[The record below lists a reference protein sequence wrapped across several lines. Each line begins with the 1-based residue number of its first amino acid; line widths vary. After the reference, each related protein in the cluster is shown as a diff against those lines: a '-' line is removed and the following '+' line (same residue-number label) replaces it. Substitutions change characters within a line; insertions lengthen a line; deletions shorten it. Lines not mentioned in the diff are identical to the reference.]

1 MSYPAFSHR
10 QAVAEPG
17 RLAPSHS
24 PIHLRATAHLY
35 GVETVPLE
43 RARVLAVGCGAGEGL
58 LPFALAYPHAQAVGV
73 DASEHLIAQGTAAAQ
88 GMGVTNIA
96 LYVGDATDLGTQLGV
111 FDYIV
116 VTGLYSY
123 LPSDTAQALLE
134 ACGKLLSPLGLLY
147 VDSPVYPGAKALDV
161 VRDAIMLHGHAA
173 QTQAELH
180 QSARAALALF
190 KDGMSASN
198 PQAATLN
205 AAATWFDRAL
215 AELPTGASAA
225 PNPLASNPSYFVE
238 IAGRA
243 TEAGLA
249 YVGDAQPLSEIP
261 LNFGQGVS
269 LNHSLLAM
277 GQPAGVRQQ
286 YLDFATGRAF
296 RQSLWV
302 TQERATGIHGTPELD
317 RLRDLRFASGLT
329 RLAANGQQ
337 TGATYINHL
346 GRALVTHDNDV
357 VTVVDTLAHAWPASL
372 PHSTLLAVLMHRNQ
386 QDDAQA
392 GKALDRAIR
401 ALMEND
407 LTHYCL
413 DAGPYEREG
422 EGEGALRPLPCLDL
436 LQQAPA
442 DAPWPQFNLW
452 HEPVLLTRSDAQT
465 ATLQAIATGLR
476 PDEAEVAGLAVDLGE
491 VAECLSLAKRYGLV
505 QGSPRS
511 WCRMLHAT
519 LVKTEGKAPLFGM
532 YVGAQACLSL
542 YARILTLSGHQ
553 PNPGAAILP
562 QAKQL
567 HELMRR
573 QAYLEAEPIARRLT
587 RTAPRFWDAWEA
599 LAITLFSTA
608 RLNEAILPALNIVE
622 LAPADAQS
630 YVIMSALMTRLGRT
644 SEAIGAGRR
653 AVELDPGSAET
664 HSALADG
671 LAAER
676 RYKEAEESNRRAIGL
691 NPQHRKARVN
701 LCKTLIDA
709 GEVAASVDAARDTVA
724 AFPTDRMPRNNLLFA
739 LNYSDSHS
747 AEEVFAA
754 YRDYDTD
761 LCLALRSHWK
771 PHKNS
776 RQPQRKL
783 KVGYVSPDFRQHSG
797 NYFIEPLFA
806 HHDRANFELTA
817 YAELVNPDAT
827 STRLRTYFDHWVPTA
842 TLTDAQLAERIRA
855 DGIDILI
862 DVAGHTADNRLT
874 TFARKPAP
882 VSATWLGF
890 GYTTGLTAIDYILTD
905 EAMVPPGSE
914 HLFSEQPWR
923 LEQSNFVYRPNP
935 AMGDFG
941 PLPALANG
949 YVTLGSLTRAIRMND
964 RTIRVWSEILRRLP
978 QGRLVVDSNSY
989 RDKPT
994 QERLIARFE
1003 AQGIDRSRLMIGCH
1017 SPPWDVL
1024 RNMDIGLDCFPH
1036 NSGVTLV
1043 ETLYMGVPYITL
1055 ADRPSVGRIGSSIL
1069 HGIGRPEWIAQTE
1082 EEYIQK
1088 VVTLASDLPALAN
1101 IRANLRAEM
1110 HASPL
1115 MDEPAFARKF
1125 EAALRGM
1132 FTTWCESQA

>member
-24 PIHLRATAHLY
+24 PAQLRATAHLY
-35 GVETVPLE
+35 GVETVPLA

-58 LPFALAYPHAQAVGV
+58 LPFALAYPDAQAVGV
-73 DASEHLIAQGTAAAQ
+73 DGNEVLIARGSAAAQ
-88 GMGVTNIA
+88 GMGATNVA
-96 LYVGDATDLGTQLGV
+96 LYVGQATDLGTQLGV
-111 FDYIV
+111 FDYII

-123 LPSDTAQALLE
+123 LPADASQALLQ
-134 ACGKLLSPLGLLY
+134 ACSQLLSPQGILY
-147 VDSPVYPGAKALDV
+147 LDSPVYPGAKALDV

-173 QTQAELH
+173 QTQDELQ

-190 KDGMSASN
+190 KDGMAPAH
-198 PQAATLN
+198 PQGATLN
-205 AAATWFDRAL
+205 AAAGWFDRAF
-215 AELPTGASAA
+215 ADTPAGASPA
-225 PNPLASNPSYFVE
+225 PDPLTSNPSYFVE
-238 IAGRA
+238 LAGRA
-243 TEAGLA
+243 AEAGLA
-249 YVGDAQPLSEIP
+249 YVGDAQPLSEIA

-277 GQPAGVRQQ
+277 GQPATVRQQ
-286 YLDFATGRAF
+286 YLDFATGRTF
-296 RQSLWV
+296 RQCLWIS
-302 TQERATGIHGTPELD
+302 QQRAAEVLGKPDLE

-337 TGATYINHL
+337 NGATYINHL
-346 GRALVTHDNDV
+346 GRALVTHDADV

-372 PHSTLLAVLMHRNQ
+372 PYSTLLAVLMHRNQ
-386 QDDAQA
+386 QSDAA
-392 GKALDRAIR
+392 AAKVLDQAIR

-407 LTHYCL
+407 LTHLCL
-413 DAGPYEREG
+413 DAGPYEREEDG
-422 EGEGALRPLPCLDL
+422 EAALRPLPCLDL
-436 LQQAPA
+436 SSQAPA

-452 HEPVLLTRSDAQT
+452 HEPVLLTRSNAQT
-465 ATLQAIATGLR
+465 ATLRAIAEGRR
-476 PDEAEVAGLAVDLGE
+476 PDEASIDDQAVDLGE
-491 VAECLSLAKRYGLV
+491 MAETLSLAKRYGLV
-505 QGSPRS
+505 QGSPRA

-519 LVKTEGKAPLFGM
+519 LVGTHGTAPLFGM

-542 YARILTLSGHQ
+542 YARVLTQSGHQ
-553 PNPGAAILP
+553 PNPGATIVP

-567 HELMRR
+567 HELMTRH
-573 QAYLEAEPIARRLT
+573 AYLDAEPVARRLT
-587 RTAPRFWDAWEA
+587 KTAPKFWDAWEA
-599 LAITLFSTA
+599 LAISLFSTA
-608 RLNEAILPALNIVE
+608 RLNEAILPTLTMIE
-622 LAPADAQS
+622 LAPADPQS
-630 YVIMSALMTRLGRT
+630 YVVLSALMTGLGRT

-653 AVELDPGSAET
+653 AVELAPGSAET

-671 LAAER
+671 LATER
-676 RYKEAEESNRRAIGL
+676 RYKEAEESNRRAIAL
-691 NPQHRKARVN
+691 DPMHRKARVN
-701 LCKTLIDA
+701 LSKTLIDA
-709 GEVAASVDAARDTVA
+709 GEVAAAIDAARDTVA
-724 AFPTDRMPRNNLLFA
+724 AFPTEKMPRNNLLFA
-739 LNYSDSHS
+739 LNYSDGHT
-747 AEEVFAA
+747 AEQVYEA
-754 YRDYDTD
+754 YRDYDRD
-761 LCLALRSHWK
+761 LCQALRSNWK

-806 HHDRANFELTA
+806 HHDRSNFELTA
-817 YAELVNPDAT
+817 YAELVTPDAT
-827 STRLRTYFDHWVPTA
+827 SARLRTYFDHWVPTA

-862 DVAGHTADNRLT
+862 DVAGHTADNRLG

-882 VSATWLGF
+882 VSLTWLGF
-890 GYTTGLTAIDYILTD
+890 GYTTGLSAIDYIMTD
-905 EAMVPPGSE
+905 AAMVPEGSE
-914 HLFSEQPWR
+914 HLFSEKPWR
-923 LEQSNFVYRPNP
+923 LPQSNFIYRP
-935 AMGDFG
+935 AVTMGDFG
-941 PLPALANG
+941 PLPALRNG
-949 YVTLGSLTRAIRMND
+949 YVTLGTLTRAIRMND
-964 RTIRVWSEILRRLP
+964 RTVRVWAEILRRLP

-989 RDKPT
+989 RDGPT

-1017 SPPWDVL
+1017 SPAWDVL

-1043 ETLYMGVPYITL
+1043 ETLYMGVPYVTL
-1055 ADRPSVGRIGSSIL
+1055 ADRPSVGRIGSSVL
-1069 HGIGRPEWIAQTE
+1069 HGLGHPEWIAQSE

-1088 VVTLASDLPALAN
+1088 VVALASDLPALAD

-1132 FTTWCESQA
+1132 FQTWCESQA

>member
-24 PIHLRATAHLY
+24 PAHLRATAHLY

-43 RARVLAVGCGAGEGL
+43 RARVLALGCGTGEGL
-58 LPFALAYPHAQAVGV
+58 LPFALAYPSAQAVGV
-73 DASEHLIAQGTAAAQ
+73 DASEALIAQGTAAAQ
-88 GMGVTNIA
+88 GMEVTNLA
-96 LYVGDATDLGTQLGV
+96 LYVGQATDLGAQLGL

-123 LPSDTAQALLE
+123 LPADQAHALLQ
-134 ACGKLLSPLGLLY
+134 ACEKLLSPLGVLY

-173 QTQAELH
+173 QTQAELQ

-190 KDGMSASN
+190 KDGMAAGN
-198 PQAATLN
+198 PQASTLN
-205 AAATWFDRAL
+205 AATAWFDRAL
-215 AELPTGASAA
+215 NAPSPGASPA
-225 PNPLASNPSYFVE
+225 PDPLTSTPSYFVE
-238 IAGRA
+238 LAGRA
-243 TEAGLA
+243 AEAGLA
-249 YVGDAQPLSEIP
+249 YVGDAQPLSEIA

-277 GQPAGVRQQ
+277 GQPATVRQQ

-296 RQSLWV
+296 RQCLWIA
-302 TQERATGIHGTPELD
+302 QARAAQAQAKPDLD

-346 GRALVTHDNDV
+346 GRALVTYEADV

-372 PHSTLLAVLMHRNQ
+372 PYSTLLAVLMHRNQ
-386 QDDAQA
+386 QTDAPA
-392 GKALDRAIR
+392 AKTLDHAIR
-401 ALMEND
+401 VLMEND
-407 LTHYCL
+407 LVHYCL
-413 DAGPYEREG
+413 DAGPYEREDGG
-422 EGEGALRPLPCLDL
+422 ENTLRPLPCLDL
-436 LQQAPA
+436 ESQAPA
-442 DAPWPQFNLW
+442 DAVWPQFNLW
-452 HEPVLLTRSDAQT
+452 HEPVLLALSEAQT
-465 ATLQAIATGLR
+465 ATLRAMAAGLR
-476 PDEAEVAGLAVDLGE
+476 PDEAAVGAKAVDLGE
-491 VAECLSLAKRYGLV
+491 MAETLSLAKRYGLV

-519 LVKTEGKAPLFGM
+519 LQGTRGIAPLFGM
-532 YVGAQACLSL
+532 YVGAQACLNL
-542 YARILTLSGHQ
+542 YARILTRSGHQ
-553 PNPGAAILP
+553 SNPGAAIVP

-567 HELMRR
+567 HELMTRH
-573 QAYLEAEPIARRLT
+573 AYLEAEPVARRLT
-587 RTAPRFWDAWEA
+587 KTAPKFWDAWEA
-599 LAITLFSTA
+599 LTISLFSTA
-608 RLNEAILPALNIVE
+608 RLNDAILPSLNMIE
-622 LAPADAQS
+622 LAPADPQS
-630 YVIMSALMTRLGRT
+630 YVVLCALMTRLGRT

-653 AVELDPGSAET
+653 AVELAPASAEA

-671 LAAER
+671 LATER
-676 RYKEAEESNRRAIGL
+676 RYKEAEASNRQAISL
-691 NPQHRKARVN
+691 NPMHRKARVN
-701 LCKTLIDA
+701 LSKTLIDA
-709 GEVAASVDAARDTVA
+709 GDVAAAIDAARDTVA
-724 AFPTDRMPRNNLLFA
+724 AFPTEKMPRNNLLFA
-739 LNYSDSHS
+739 LNYSDGHT
-747 AEEVFAA
+747 AEQIFEA

-761 LCLALRSHWK
+761 LCQALQANWK
-771 PHKNS
+771 PHKNN
-776 RQPQRKL
+776 RRPQRKL

-806 HHDRANFELTA
+806 HHDRDNFELTA
-817 YAELVNPDAT
+817 YAELVSPDAT
-827 STRLRTYFDHWVPTA
+827 SARLRTYFDHWVPTA

-862 DVAGHTADNRLT
+862 DVAGHTADNRLGA
-874 TFARKPAP
+874 FARKPAP
-882 VSATWLGF
+882 VSLTWLGF
-890 GYTTGLTAIDYILTD
+890 GYTTGLSAIDYIMTD
-905 EAMVPPGSE
+905 AAMVPEGSE
-914 HLFSEQPWR
+914 HLFSEKPWR
-923 LEQSNFVYRPNP
+923 LAQSNFIYRPG
-935 AMGDFG
+935 ASMGDFG
-941 PLPALANG
+941 PLPAQTNG
-949 YVTLGSLTRAIRMND
+949 YVTLGTLTRAIRMND
-964 RTIRVWSEILRRLP
+964 RTVRVWSEILRRLP

-989 RDKPT
+989 RDGPM

-1003 AQGIDRSRLMIGCH
+1003 AQGIERSRLMVGCH
-1017 SPPWDVL
+1017 SPAWDVL

-1055 ADRPSVGRIGSSIL
+1055 ADRPSVGCIGSSVL

-1125 EAALRGM
+1125 ETALRGM
-1132 FTTWCESQA
+1132 FNTWCESQA